1 MSINKSELSWLVVRV
16 VGIFF
21 LVQAV
26 LALLD
31 LAALYYA
38 YMRVLGLEAYSDDYN
53 WQTANLITNMI
64 TSAVSL
70 LVYSVLTYYFLRAGK
85 VFHKALMY
93 AVAEDET

>member
-31 LAALYYA
+31 LAAFYYA
-38 YMRVLGLEAYSDDYN
+38 YMRVLGMEAYNDDYN

-85 VFHKALMY
+85 VFHKALM
-93 AVAEDET
+93 